1 MTCFKMHSAAC
12 AVSMHD
18 GCPLQIDINYALV
31 ASPEQLAGKAACD
44 RLYLNY
50 NSVDVTIDNNA

>member
-1 MTCFKMHSAAC
+1 
-12 AVSMHD
+12 MHD

-50 NSVDVTIDNNA
+50 NNVDVTIDNNA